1 MESEEHKF
9 KSAAAV
15 GQTDLDGWMNAPC
28 KIMGTH
34 KVRAPW
40 AETGEEEI
48 DKSKTE

>member
-1 MESEEHKF
+1 MLKEFESAKE
-9 KSAAAV
+9 V

-40 AETGEEEI
+40 WTEKGEVGCC
-48 DKSKTE
+48 DKQN